1 MWIDWPCPIALL
13 TLFALLG
20 MAKGVSWQLQAV
32 MAVVGFAAG
41 CFLAV
46 LATKPPKPGQ
56 VTGKNGSKC
65 SNPEARAERGAT
77 LVFPGSSRPAV

>member
-77 LVFPGSSRPAV
+77 LVFPSSSRPAV